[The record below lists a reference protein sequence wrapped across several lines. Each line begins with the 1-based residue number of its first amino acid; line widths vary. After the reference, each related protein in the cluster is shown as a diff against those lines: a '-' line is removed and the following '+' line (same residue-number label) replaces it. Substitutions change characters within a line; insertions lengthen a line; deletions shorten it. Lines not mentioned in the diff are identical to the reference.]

1 MDRDTVLALQNRSR
15 ATLMWLNTVKTIVAV
30 ALVAYTVVMVYLYR
44 RGAIKH
50 KEQQRVDTTTDG
62 DDASGGGG
70 TTVNIATPYSDAT
83 LEFAHLVLF
92 GRHSKGVI
100 VIIQQIWYMT
110 IVMLVLSP
118 LIQFT
123 TLYIKQRIYPTSV

>member
-1 MDRDTVLALQNRSR
+1 MG
-15 ATLMWLNTVKTIVAV
+15 LNTVKTIVTG
-30 ALVAYTVVMVYLYR
+30 ALVAYTVVMVYPYR
-44 RGAIKH
+44 MGAIKH
-50 KEQQRVDTTTDG
+50 KEQRRVDTTTDS

-70 TTVNIATPYSDAT
+70 TTVYIATPYSDAT

-92 GRHSKGVI
+92 GRHFKGVI

-123 TLYIKQRIYPTSV
+123 TLCIKQRIDPTSV